1 MCSCTNLSQSK
12 QARSKCQSR
21 KVLKS
26 MEPRCRRDLEWMC
39 RCDACPPAHTAVQAP
54 SSQLE
59 LGALACVKMQN
70 PRSADFIWSLRQ
82 STSASQRNA
91 GALHLDPVRTLAGP
105 PIFRAERYRRSRA
118 RRNLDKHSALFQKC
132 SNEVHRPPPLVAV
145 SKQRGACRLRV

>member
-1 MCSCTNLSQSK
+1 LFSYEADRRGPNVKPKCLNSVEPGAVANLN
-12 QARSKCQSR
+12 
-21 KVLKS
+21 
-26 MEPRCRRDLEWMC
+26 RCAAVTHAPQLIRRY
-39 RCDACPPAHTAVQAP
+39 RPP

-59 LGALACVKMQN
+59 LGALAWMKMQN
-70 PRSADFIWSLRQ
+70 PRSADFILSFRQ

-91 GALHLDPVRTLAGP
+91 GALHLDPVRTLA
-105 PIFRAERYRRSRA
+105 RARRFEPNGNRRSRA